1 MDIYINN
8 GVDVDPTWTQSI
20 VFSNDNVDWH
30 SIAKDGLAVKPIFM
44 GNTNNDRFFYPF
56 AVMTRVRL
64 EYSDGKVAAEFE
76 LQELKNQPTWIL
88 GTKAALR
95 QAVSDI
101 QGWL

>member
-1 MDIYINN
+1 MDVYIEN
-8 GVDVDPTWTQSI
+8 GVDIDPSWTQSI

-30 SIAKDGLAVKPIFM
+30 SINKNDLAVKPVFQ
-44 GNTNNDRFFYPF
+44 NHPNNYEFD
-56 AVMTRVRL
+56 VVTKVRL

-76 LQELKNQPTWIL
+76 LQNIQNQATWSL